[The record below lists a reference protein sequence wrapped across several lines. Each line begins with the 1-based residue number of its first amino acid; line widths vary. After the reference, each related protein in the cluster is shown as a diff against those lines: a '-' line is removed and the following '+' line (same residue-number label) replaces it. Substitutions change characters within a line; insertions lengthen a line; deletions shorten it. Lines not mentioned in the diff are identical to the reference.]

1 MYSLF
6 VAGFGTMLLILISAN
21 SFYTTRLNSFISD
34 GAQAARALEKRQ
46 ARAEY
51 ECAHYQG
58 VQAQCP
64 DGPVVVSLVNSAY
77 GTFGTISDHGRI
89 ISYWLPSKGNMADF
103 SALGS
108 FYDSLSISGK
118 TVLARYDAA
127 SSTVRTFGAPQ
138 IKIAN
143 GGISPPSLTL
153 PVTVSGIPDRAIVL
167 LSRLS

>member
-6 VAGFGTMLLILISAN
+6 AVGFGTMLLLLISAN
-21 SFYTTRLNSFISD
+21 SFYTTRFNPYLSD

-51 ECAHYQG
+51 QCAHYQAG
-58 VQAQCP
+58 QTQCP
-64 DGPVVVSLVNSAY
+64 DGPVIVSVANVAY

-89 ISYWLPSKGNMADF
+89 MSYWLPLKGNRADF
-103 SALGS
+103 SALGA

-127 SSTVRTFGAPQ
+127 SSTLRTFGAPQ

-143 GGISPPSLTL
+143 GGISPPSMIL
-153 PVTVSGIPDRAIVL
+153 PVTVTGIPDRAFVL
-167 LSRLS
+167 VSRLS